1 MEVVK
6 QYAEILNMRMKLKV
20 SYFNFVLGRCPSIY
34 KPRTKLEVGNLMK
47 HYILNLIRQRSL
59 TWKLL

>member
-20 SYFNFVLGRCPSIY
+20 SYFNLYGGGVRPNY
-34 KPRTKLEVGNLMK
+34 KPRTKLEVGSLMK
-47 HYILNLIRQRSL
+47 HYILNLIRHRSL